1 MNHNLFLNALQ
12 RAPLADRR
20 EAKAEWQDAITN
32 QPQLVAERVAWLLNG
47 CYGEEAYTAARQVM
61 NSPRANAV
69 AWVAIAIAAHEWSCP
84 PREAWAAW
92 RALTAEEREAV
103 NSAIRAAIDEALAE
117 QEQEE

>member
-47 CYGEEAYTAARQVM
+47 CYGEEAYTAARQVVT
-61 NSPRANAV
+61 NPRNAV
-69 AWVAIAIAAHEWSCP
+69 AWLAQAIAAHEWGCP
-84 PREAWAAW
+84 PREARAAW
-92 RALTAEEREAV
+92 RALAAEEQERV